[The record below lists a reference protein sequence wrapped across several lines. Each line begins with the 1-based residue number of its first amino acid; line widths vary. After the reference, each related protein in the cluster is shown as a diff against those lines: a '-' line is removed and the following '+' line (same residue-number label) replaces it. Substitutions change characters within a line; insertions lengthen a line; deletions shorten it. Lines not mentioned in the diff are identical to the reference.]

1 MSHEEVR
8 SEGLGVRSKTSHRAA
23 FDSTPHSS
31 PLTTHGVSRTIL
43 IMAGGTGGHV
53 FPALAVADFLGQKG
67 WKVVWLGTR
76 AGMEA
81 RLIPEK
87 GYEMAWV
94 KFAGMRGKGVLRWAA
109 LPLML
114 LLAMWQSAAAIFRIR
129 PDVVLGMGGFTAFPG
144 GLMATLLAKPLV
156 IHEQN
161 SVAGLTNRVL
171 ACLADR
177 VLVAFPSAFN
187 NPGDKPIGC
196 ARPAMTWCGNPVR
209 ADIAA
214 LPATEQRMAGRQGKL
229 RLLVVGGS
237 LGAAALNEAVP
248 QALALI
254 AEADRPEVIHQSGAK
269 NLEKLSANYAAAGVK
284 ADARAFIEDMAQMYA
299 WCDVIVCRAGALTL
313 AEVTAAGVASVL
325 VPYPHAVDDH
335 QTGNA
340 RFLSENGAAV
350 LLPQTE
356 LNAEKLAVL
365 LHGFTRE
372 KLLAMAQ
379 AAKKLAKPE
388 ATATVAQVCM
398 ELAG

>member
-1 MSHEEVR
+1 MSHEAVR
-8 SEGLGVRSKTSHRAA
+8 SEASGVRSKSSHDAA
-23 FDSTPHSS
+23 FDSTSHSS
-31 PLTTHGVSRTIL
+31 LLTPHRVIL

-53 FPALAVADFLGQKG
+53 FPALAVADCLRAQG
-67 WKVVWLGTR
+67 WKIVWLGTR

-81 RLIPEK
+81 RLVPEK

-114 LLAMWQSAAAIFRIR
+114 LLAMWQSAAAIFRVR

-144 GLMATLLAKPLV
+144 GLMASLLAKPLV

-187 NPGDKPIGC
+187 NRGDKPIGC
-196 ARPAMTWCGNPVR
+196 RKPDMAWCGNPVR

-214 LPATEQRMAGRQGKL
+214 LPEPGQRLAAHQGRL

-237 LGAAALNEAVP
+237 LGAAALNDGVP

-254 AEADRPEVIHQSGAK
+254 PQADRPEVIHQSGAK
-269 NLEKLSANYAAAGVK
+269 HLEKLRANYDAAGVT
-284 ADARAFIEDMAQMYA
+284 ADAQAFIDDMAKMYD

-313 AEVTAAGVASVL
+313 AEITAAGVASVL

-350 LLPQTE
+350 LLPQQDLTP
-356 LNAEKLAVL
+356 ARLAQL
-365 LHGFTRE
+365 LTGFTRE

-379 AAKKLAKPE
+379 AARKLAKPE
-388 ATATVAQVCM
+388 ATATVARVCT

>member
-1 MSHEEVR
+1 M
-8 SEGLGVRSKTSHRAA
+8 
-23 FDSTPHSS
+23 
-31 PLTTHGVSRTIL
+31 SRTIL

-53 FPALAVADFLGQKG
+53 FPALAVADYLKERD

-81 RLIPEK
+81 RLVPEK
-87 GYEMAWV
+87 SYEMAWV
-94 KFAGMRGKGVLRWAA
+94 RFAGMRGKGALRWAA
-109 LPLML
+109 LPFML
-114 LLAMWQSAAAIFRIR
+114 LLAMWQSATAIFRLR

-144 GLMATLLAKPLV
+144 GLMASLLAKPLV

-196 ARPAMTWCGNPVR
+196 RKPVLTWCGNPVR

-214 LPATEQRMAGRQGKL
+214 LPAPEQRLAGRQGKL

-237 LGAAALNEAVP
+237 LGAAALNDMVP

-254 AEADRPEVIHQSGAK
+254 PESVRPEVVHQSGAK
-269 NLEKLSANYAAAGVK
+269 HLEKLQANYAVAEVV
-284 ADARAFIEDMAQMYA
+284 ADARSFIDDMAQTYA

-313 AEVTAAGVASVL
+313 AEITAAGVASVL

-350 LLPQTE
+350 LLPQQDLTP
-356 LNAEKLAVL
+356 AGLADL
-365 LHGFTRE
+365 LAGFTRD

-379 AAKKLAKPE
+379 AARKLAKPE
-388 ATATVAQVCM
+388 ATATVAQACM

>member
-1 MSHEEVR
+1 MSEPQVR
-8 SEGLGVRSKTSHRAA
+8 GEGLGVRGKTSHRAT

-31 PLTTHGVSRTIL
+31 PLTPHGVSRTIL

-53 FPALAVADFLGQKG
+53 FPALAVADYLKQRD

-81 RLIPEK
+81 RLVPEK

-109 LPLML
+109 LPLLL
-114 LLAMWQSAAAIFRIR
+114 LLAMWQSAAAIFRVR

-144 GLMATLLAKPLV
+144 GLMASLLAKPLV

-196 ARPAMTWCGNPVR
+196 RKAAFDRCGNPVR

-214 LPATEQRMAGRQGKL
+214 LPAPEQRLAGRQGRL

-269 NLEKLSANYAAAGVK
+269 NLEELRANYVAAGVA
-284 ADARAFIEDMAQMYA
+284 ADARAFIDDMAGMYA

-356 LNAEKLAVL
+356 LNAEKLAEL
-365 LHGFTRE
+365 LHGFTRD

>member
-1 MSHEEVR
+1 MSEPQVR
-8 SEGLGVRSKTSHRAA
+8 SEGLGVRGENEPAA
-23 FDSTPHSS
+23 TCAPYASRLTPHA
-31 PLTTHGVSRTIL
+31 SRTLL
-43 IMAGGTGGHV
+43 IIAGGTGGHV
-53 FPALAVADFLGQKG
+53 FPALAVADYLKERG

-76 AGMEA
+76 AGMES
-81 RLIPEK
+81 RLVPGK

-129 PDVVLGMGGFTAFPG
+129 PDVVLGMGGYTAFPG
-144 GLMATLLAKPLV
+144 GLMASLLARPLV

-187 NPGDKPIGC
+187 NSGDKPIGC
-196 ARPAMTWCGNPVR
+196 RKLALERCGNPVR

-214 LPATEQRMAGRQGKL
+214 LPAPEQRMAGRQGRL

-254 AEADRPEVIHQSGAK
+254 AETDCPEVIHQSGAK
-269 NLEKLSANYAAAGVK
+269 NLEKLRANYAAAGVA
-284 ADARAFIEDMAQMYA
+284 ADARAFIDDMAQMYA

-356 LNAEKLAVL
+356 LNAEKLAEL

-388 ATATVAQVCM
+388 ATADVARVCM

>member
-1 MSHEEVR
+1 M
-8 SEGLGVRSKTSHRAA
+8 
-23 FDSTPHSS
+23 
-31 PLTTHGVSRTIL
+31 SRTIL

-53 FPALAVADFLGQKG
+53 FPALAVADYLKERD

-81 RLIPEK
+81 RLVPEK
-87 GYEMAWV
+87 YEMAWV
-94 KFAGMRGKGVLRWAA
+94 RFAGMRGKGALRWAA
-109 LPLML
+109 LPFML
-114 LLAMWQSAAAIFRIR
+114 LLAMWQSATAIFRLR

-144 GLMATLLAKPLV
+144 GLMASLLAKPLV

-171 ACLADR
+171 TCLADR

-196 ARPAMTWCGNPVR
+196 RKPVLTWCGNPVR

-214 LPATEQRMAGRQGKL
+214 LPAPEQRLAGRQGKL
-229 RLLVVGGS
+229 HLLVVGGS
-237 LGAAALNEAVP
+237 LGAAALNDMVP

-254 AEADRPEVIHQSGAK
+254 PESGRPEVVHQSGAK
-269 NLEKLSANYAAAGVK
+269 HLEKLQANYAAAGVA
-284 ADARAFIEDMAQMYA
+284 ADARAFIDDMAQTYA
-299 WCDVIVCRAGALTL
+299 WCDVIVFRAGALTL
-313 AEVTAAGVASVL
+313 AEITAAGVASVL

-350 LLPQTE
+350 LLPQQDLTP
-356 LNAEKLAVL
+356 AGLADL
-365 LHGFTRE
+365 LAGFTRD

-379 AAKKLAKPE
+379 AARKLAKPE
-388 ATATVAQVCM
+388 ATASVAQACM

>member
-1 MSHEEVR
+1 M
-8 SEGLGVRSKTSHRAA
+8 
-23 FDSTPHSS
+23 
-31 PLTTHGVSRTIL
+31 SRTIL

-53 FPALAVADFLGQKG
+53 FPALAVADYLKAQG
-67 WKVVWLGTR
+67 WRIVWLGAR
-76 AGMEA
+76 GGMEA
-81 RLIPEK
+81 RLVPEK

-114 LLAMWQSAAAIFRIR
+114 LLAMWQSAAAIFRVR

-144 GLMATLLAKPLV
+144 GLMASLLAKPLV

-187 NPGDKPIGC
+187 NASDKPIGC
-196 ARPAMTWCGNPVR
+196 RKPDMTQCGNPVR

-214 LPATEQRMAGRQGKL
+214 LPAPEQRMSGRQGKL

-237 LGAAALNEAVP
+237 LGAAALNDGVP

-254 AEADRPEVIHQSGAK
+254 PQAGRPEVIHQSGAK
-269 NLEKLSANYAAAGVK
+269 NLEKLRANYDAAGVT
-284 ADARAFIEDMAQMYA
+284 ADTRAFIDDMAKMYD
-299 WCDVIVCRAGALTL
+299 WCDVVVCRAGALTL
-313 AEVTAAGVASVL
+313 AEITAAGVASVL

-350 LLPQTE
+350 LLPQQDLTPVG
-356 LNAEKLAVL
+356 LAQL
-365 LHGFTRE
+365 LAGFSRE

-379 AAKKLAKPE
+379 AARKLAKPE
-388 ATATVAQVCM
+388 ATAAVARVCM

>member
-1 MSHEEVR
+1 MN
-8 SEGLGVRSKTSHRAA
+8 
-23 FDSTPHSS
+23 
-31 PLTTHGVSRTIL
+31 RTIL

-53 FPALAVADFLGQKG
+53 FPALAVADCLKAQG
-67 WKVVWLGTR
+67 WKIVWLGAR

-81 RLIPEK
+81 RLVPEK

-94 KFAGMRGKGVLRWAA
+94 KFAGMRGKGMLRWTA
-109 LPLML
+109 LPFLL
-114 LLAMWQSAAAIFRIR
+114 LLAMWQSAAAIFRVR

-144 GLMATLLAKPLV
+144 GLMASLLAKPLV

-177 VLVAFPSAFN
+177 VLVGFPSAFN
-187 NPGDKPIGC
+187 NASDKPIGC
-196 ARPAMTWCGNPVR
+196 RKPDMAWCGNPVR

-214 LPATEQRMAGRQGKL
+214 LPEPGQRLAGRHGRL

-237 LGAAALNEAVP
+237 LGAAALNDGVP

-254 AEADRPEVIHQSGAK
+254 PEAERPEVIHQSGAK
-269 NLEKLSANYAAAGVK
+269 NLEKLQANYTAAGIT
-284 ADARAFIEDMAQMYA
+284 ADARAFIDDMAKMYD

-313 AEVTAAGVASVL
+313 AEITAAGVASVL

-350 LLPQTE
+350 LLPQHDLTP
-356 LNAEKLAVL
+356 AGLANL
-365 LHGFTRE
+365 LTGFSRE

-379 AAKKLAKPE
+379 AARKLAKPE

>member
-8 SEGLGVRSKTSHRAA
+8 GEALGVRSENSHHAA
-23 FDSTPHSS
+23 FDSTPHPS
-31 PLTTHGVSRTIL
+31 PITPHGVSRTIL

-53 FPALAVADFLGQKG
+53 FPALAVADHLRQSG
-67 WKVVWLGTR
+67 WNVVWLGTR

-81 RLIPEK
+81 RLVPEK

-94 KFAGMRGKGVLRWAA
+94 KFAGMRGKGLLRWATM
-109 LPLML
+109 PLML
-114 LLAMWQSAAAIFRIR
+114 LLAMWQSAATIFRIR

-144 GLMATLLAKPLV
+144 GLMASLLAKPLV
-156 IHEQN
+156 VHEQN

-187 NPGDKPIGC
+187 NPGDKPLGC
-196 ARPAMTWCGNPVR
+196 SKVALVQCGNPVR

-214 LPATEQRMAGRQGKL
+214 LPEPEQRMADRQGKL

-237 LGAAALNEAVP
+237 LGAAALNDAVP
-248 QALALI
+248 QALALM
-254 AEADRPEVIHQSGAK
+254 AEIERPEVVHQSGAK
-269 NLEKLSANYAAAGVK
+269 NLEKLSANYVAAGVS
-284 ADARAFIEDMAQMYA
+284 ADARAFIDDMAQMYA

-340 RFLSENGAAV
+340 RYLSENGAAV
-350 LLPQTE
+350 LLPQQDLTAAGLAKLLTE
-356 LNAEKLAVL
+356 
-365 LHGFTRE
+365 FSRE

-379 AAKKLAKPE
+379 AARKLARPE

>member
-1 MSHEEVR
+1 MNHEAVRGEGLEVR
-8 SEGLGVRSKTSHRAA
+8 GKTSHHAA
-23 FDSTPHSS
+23 FDSTPH
-31 PLTTHGVSRTIL
+31 PSRTIL

-53 FPALAVADFLGQKG
+53 FPALAVADYLKDRD

-81 RLIPEK
+81 RLVPEK
-87 GYEMAWV
+87 GYEVAWV

-114 LLAMWQSAAAIFRIR
+114 LLAMWQSASAIFRLR

-144 GLMATLLAKPLV
+144 GLMAAMLAKPLV

-196 ARPAMTWCGNPVR
+196 RKPAFTWCGNPVR

-214 LPATEQRMAGRQGKL
+214 MPEPEQRMAGRQGKL

-237 LGAAALNEAVP
+237 LGAAALNAVVP
-248 QALALI
+248 QALALM
-254 AEADRPEVIHQSGAK
+254 AEADRPEVIHQSGAR
-269 NLEKLSANYAAAGVK
+269 NLDILRANYAAAGAA
-284 ADARAFIEDMAQMYA
+284 ADSRAFIDDMAQMYA
-299 WCDVIVCRAGALTL
+299 WCDLIVCRAGALTL

-350 LLPQTE
+350 LLPQQE
-356 LNAEKLAVL
+356 LTAASLADL
-365 LHGFTRE
+365 LTNFSRE
-372 KLLAMAQ
+372 KLLEMAR
-379 AAKKLAKPE
+379 AARKLAKPE

-398 ELAG
+398 EQAG

>member
-1 MSHEEVR
+1 MSADGHQFKIQD
-8 SEGLGVRSKTSHRAA
+8 SK
-23 FDSTPHSS
+23 
-31 PLTTHGVSRTIL
+31 SRTIL

-53 FPALAVADFLGQKG
+53 FPALAVADCLKARG
-67 WKVVWLGTR
+67 WKVAWLGAR

-81 RLIPEK
+81 RLVPEK

-94 KFAGMRGKGVLRWAA
+94 RFAGMRGKGALRWAA
-109 LPLML
+109 LPFML
-114 LLAMWQSAAAIFRIR
+114 LLAMWQSAAAIFRLR

-144 GLMATLLAKPLV
+144 GLMASLLAKPLV

-196 ARPAMTWCGNPVR
+196 SRPALDRCGNPVR

-214 LPATEQRMAGRQGKL
+214 LPAPEQRLAGRQGRL

-237 LGAAALNEAVP
+237 LGAAALNEMVP

-254 AEADRPEVIHQSGAK
+254 PEPLRPEVVHQSGAK
-269 NLEKLSANYAAAGVK
+269 HLEKLQANYAAAGV
-284 ADARAFIEDMAQMYA
+284 AVDARAFIDDMAQTYA
-299 WCDVIVCRAGALTL
+299 WCDLIVCRAGALTL
-313 AEVTAAGVASVL
+313 AEITAAGVASVL

-350 LLPQTE
+350 LLPQQDLTP
-356 LNAEKLAVL
+356 AGLADL
-365 LHGFTRE
+365 LTNFTRDR
-372 KLLAMAQ
+372 LLAMAQ
-379 AAKKLAKPE
+379 AARKLAKPE
-388 ATATVAQVCM
+388 ATAAVAQVCM